1 MLKLEKYKI
10 AYKLPV
16 MMIGM
21 ALLTA
26 ISLGIVAYKYSALE
40 LEHELKNTLEAVLDT
55 RKTSIHSYFEG
66 THEEIKIFSDLPTTI
81 DAVQDFTQ
89 AYHAIDGSPTD
100 ELQETYVRSNP
111 YPLGQKDKLIEAKN
125 GTAYDKL
132 HSKYHPVFSKI
143 QKERHYYDV
152 FLFDNKGNLIY
163 SVFKESDYATNILTG
178 KWKDTDL
185 NKIYKAA
192 IHSKHDQTSITDF
205 SKYAPSNDAPAIFMA
220 ASVSNKEGVVIGAL
234 VYQLPISIINEIAT
248 HTTGLGKTG
257 QTFIVGQDHLL
268 RSDERDVKT
277 SSILRTKITNHSVNE
292 ALKGNYGFEYAVNRK
307 GEEIISAYSYIDF
320 LGIRWAVLAEKTMEE
335 FNEPIHEMR
344 NVLFIVSS
352 IILTVVG
359 FIGYFLSRSIVT
371 PMSNMTKQMLALADG
386 DLNTE
391 IPSRNR
397 FDEIGDMAKAAEIF
411 RQNSIKQMKL
421 EEEAVQAREKQNAL
435 EEEARERKNQL
446 AAANHDTEMKEVEQ
460 RKARAES
467 VNTLI
472 QNFDAKIASSLK
484 ILGTS
489 SLTMKDTATS
499 LVSTAETATNQS
511 TTVAAAAEQATMNV
525 QTVASAAE
533 ELSAS
538 IDEIKRQI
546 VQTKS
551 ISENAVSETEASQ
564 ESVTS
569 LAETTKDIGEIVK
582 MISDISD
589 QTNLLALNATIEA
602 ARAGDA
608 GKGFAVVA
616 SEVKNLATQTAKAT
630 EEIDNKIANMRDMTH
645 KTVKAIDTVKNVISQ
660 VSDMAESINQA
671 IDEQSNATVEIS
683 SNVQEAAMGTQQ
695 VSSSIIQVSQGAQ
708 DTGTAAG
715 QVLSLSGE
723 VGSISGDIKSDI
735 EAFLKEVRA
744 V

>member
-1 MLKLEKYKI
+1 MLELEKYKI
-10 AYKLPV
+10 AHKLPA

-26 ISLGIVAYKYSALE
+26 ISLGIVAYKYSASE

-55 RKTSIHSYFEG
+55 RKTSIHSYFKG
-66 THEEIKIFSDLPTTI
+66 AHEEIKIFSDLPTII

-89 AYHAIDGSPTD
+89 AYHAIDGSPAD
-100 ELQETYVRSNP
+100 ELQETYIRSNL

-125 GTAYDKL
+125 GTAYDKF

-163 SVFKESDYATNILTG
+163 SVFKENDYATNILTG

-192 IHSKHDQTSITDF
+192 IDSKPGQASITDF
-205 SKYAPSNDAPAIFMA
+205 NKYAPSNDAPAIFMA
-220 ASVSNKEGVVIGAL
+220 APVSNKEGTVIGAL
-234 VYQLPISIINEIAT
+234 VYQLPISVINEIAT
-248 HTTGLGKTG
+248 QTAGLGKTG

-268 RSDERDVKT
+268 RSDERGVKT
-277 SSILRTKITNHSVNE
+277 SSILTTKINNHSVND
-292 ALKGNYGFEYAVNRK
+292 ALKGKYGYEFIKNRK
-307 GEEIISAYSYIDF
+307 GEEIVSAYSYIDF
-320 LGIRWAVLAEKTMEE
+320 LGLRWAVIAEKAMEE

-344 NVLFIVSS
+344 NVLFIVSF
-352 IILTVVG
+352 IILAIVG
-359 FIGYFLSRSIVT
+359 FLGYFLSRSIVT

-386 DLNTE
+386 DLNTQ
-391 IPSRNR
+391 IPGRKRS
-397 FDEIGDMAKAAEIF
+397 DEIGGMARAAETF
-411 RQNSIKQMKL
+411 RQNSIEQKRL

-435 EEEARERKNQL
+435 EKEARERKAQL
-446 AAANHDTEMKEVEQ
+446 AAANHETEMKESEQ
-460 RKARAES
+460 REVRAES
-467 VNTLI
+467 VNALI

-499 LVSTAETATNQS
+499 LVSTAETATDQS

-546 VQTKS
+546 IQTKT

-564 ESVTS
+564 ESVTI

-602 ARAGDA
+602 ARAGEA

-645 KTVKAIDTVKNVISQ
+645 KTVTAIDTVKNVISK
-660 VSDMAESINQA
+660 VSDMAESITQA

-708 DTGTAAG
+708 DTGSAAG